1 MTTVRELTLLLD
13 GGTFFEGPR
22 WHEGRWYASDFGHN
36 RVISVHPDSGQWR
49 TEMELE
55 VPSGLGWMPDGSLL
69 AVSMTGHKL
78 WRRTDGGEVVLHA
91 DLAEFSRGQ
100 ANDMVIDAHGRA
112 YVGCYGFD
120 LGAGEDP
127 VGATLMR
134 VDPDGSVHAAAA
146 DLQFPNG
153 AMITADGATLIVA
166 ETIGARFAAFTIGP
180 GGQLTHRRVYAQ
192 PAPSPEPGAL
202 TDMLAAVHFAPDG
215 ATLDAEGCLWS
226 GDSLHHRA
234 ARISPSGEILEEIP
248 APDDR
253 VFYGAMLGGED
264 GRTLLLTSAPDW
276 RETRPEGELASE
288 LYTAR
293 VDVPHAGLP

>member
-1 MTTVRELTLLLD
+1 MTTVRQLSVLLD

-22 WHEGRWYASDFGHN
+22 WHGGKWYASDFGHN
-36 RVISVHPDSGQWR
+36 RVISVDPESGRWR

-55 VPSGLGWMPDGSLL
+55 VPSGLGWLPDGSLL
-69 AVSMTGHKL
+69 AVSMTGHKI
-78 WRRTDGGEVVLHA
+78 WRRGADGSVVLHA
-91 DLAEFSRGQ
+91 DLAEFSRGE
-100 ANDMVIDAHGRA
+100 ANDMVVDEHGRV
-112 YVGCYGFD
+112 YVGSYGFD
-120 LGAGEDP
+120 LGAGDDP

-134 VDPDGSVHAAAA
+134 VDPDGSVHAAAT

-153 AMITADGATLIVA
+153 AMITPDGNTLIVA
-166 ETIGARFAAFTIGP
+166 ETIGGRYAAFTIGD
-180 GGQLTHRRVYAQ
+180 GGELTDRRVYAQ
-192 PAPSPEPGAL
+192 PGPTPPAGSL
-202 TDMLAAVHFAPDG
+202 TDMLAAVQFAPDG

-234 ARISPSGEILEEIP
+234 ARISPAGEILEEIP
-248 APDDR
+248 APEDR

-264 GRTLLLTSAPDW
+264 GRTLLLTGAPDW

-288 LYTAR
+288 LYTVR

>member
-1 MTTVRELTLLLD
+1 MTTVRELSVLLD

-36 RVISVHPDSGQWR
+36 RVISIDPDSGQWR

-55 VPSGLGWMPDGSLL
+55 IPSGLGWLPDGSLL

-78 WRRTDGGEVVLHA
+78 WRREADGRVVVHA
-91 DLAEFSRGQ
+91 DLAEFSRGE
-100 ANDMVIDAHGRA
+100 ANDMVVDGHGRA

-120 LGAGEDP
+120 LGAGDDP
-127 VGATLMR
+127 VGATMMR
-134 VDPDGSVHAAAA
+134 VDPDGSVHAVAT
-146 DLQFPNG
+146 DLQFPNA
-153 AMITADGATLIVA
+153 AMITPDGGTLIVA
-166 ETIGARFAAFTIGP
+166 ETIGARFAAFTIGR
-180 GGQLTHRRVYAQ
+180 GGELTGHRIYAQ
-192 PAPSPEPGAL
+192 VARTPEPGPL
-202 TDMLAAVHFAPDG
+202 DQMLAGVDFAPDG

-248 APDDR
+248 APEDR

-264 GRTLLLTSAPDW
+264 GRTLLLTGAPDW
-276 RETRPEGELASE
+276 RETRPQGELASE
-288 LYTAR
+288 LYTVR

>member
-1 MTTVRELTLLLD
+1 MTTVRELNVLLD

-22 WHEGRWYASDFGHN
+22 WHEGRWFVSDFGHN
-36 RVISVHPDSGQWR
+36 RVISVDPDSGQWR

-55 VPSGLGWMPDGSLL
+55 VPSGLGWLPDGSLL

-78 WRRTDGGEVVLHA
+78 WRRTADGQLVRHA
-91 DLAEFSRGQ
+91 DLAGFSRGE
-100 ANDMVIDAHGRA
+100 ANDMVVDARGRA

-153 AMITADGATLIVA
+153 AMVTPDGRTLIVA

-180 GGQLTHRRVYAQ
+180 GGELTDRRVYAQ
-192 PAPSPEPGAL
+192 VAPTPEPGAL
-202 TDMLAAVHFAPDG
+202 TEMLAAVQFAPDG

-234 ARISPSGEILEEIP
+234 ARISPDGEILEEIP
-248 APDDR
+248 APADR

-264 GRTLLLTSAPDW
+264 GRTLLLTGAPDW
-276 RETRPEGELASE
+276 RQSRPEGELASE